1 MCPSRG
7 KGSLPRTS
15 RGSYQGLEVSGT
27 PMIIVKITKGQEG
40 PPIPNLYKLFLSR
53 NHLAREEERKGS
65 DGGSPAPSSTIPHQL
80 HSKAWSHLGPS
91 LCPAQ
96 DESGLFQQNKLL
108 SLPTVQPPL
117 DALPSMDHSLIVLQK
132 CISLQETLP
141 SSDLTQPRSPPWGSV
156 TSPLSP
162 KPLLGV
168 RCLECLFL

>member
-7 KGSLPRTS
+7 KGSVPRTS

-27 PMIIVKITKGQEG
+27 PMIIVKVTKGQEG

-53 NHLAREEERKGS
+53 NRLAREEERKGS

-108 SLPTVQPPL
+108 SPPTVQPPL
-117 DALPSMDHSLIVLQK
+117 DALPSINHFLIVLQK

-168 RCLECLFL
+168 LCLECLFL